1 MRYPALTLYKQIV
14 HIMISNTTNSYGSLA
29 RFFHWS
35 IALLILTD
43 IALGLIG
50 DATERN
56 AETAGF
62 LQTLY
67 SAHKTI
73 GVTVLALALLR
84 VIWALTQ
91 PKPAPLHP
99 DRKAETFVAEVVHW
113 ALYGAIFVMPLS
125 GWVIHSAET
134 GFAPI
139 WWPFGQDLPFVPK
152 SEAVAH
158 VAGAIHGLSAIVI
171 YLTVGAHIAGAL
183 KHAIIDRDETIARM
197 TRGTAA
203 GASASKGGHFAP
215 LIPAVALWAAIIA
228 MPILTQPATEHPQE
242 TAAIASSSDAN
253 WTVDSG
259 TLSFTVT
266 QMGAPVVGQFGAWT
280 ASIQYDDAGTGQVEV
295 IIDAT
300 SLTLG
305 SVTAQAKGAEFFDT
319 SNHATAVFAAQI
331 EQIDGT
337 SHRANG
343 TLTLVGQTVPVVLDF
358 TLDRDGD
365 AATMTGTATLDRRD
379 FGMGSGYSDESTVG
393 FGVTVDVT
401 LAATRTN

>member
-1 MRYPALTLYKQIV
+1 MV
-14 HIMISNTTNSYGSLA
+14 SNTSNSYGAVA

-43 IALGLIG
+43 IVLGLIG

-56 AETAGF
+56 AETAWF

-67 SAHKTI
+67 STHKTI
-73 GVTVLALALLR
+73 GVAVLLLAVLR

-99 DRKAETFVAEVVHW
+99 ERKAETFVAEVVHW

-125 GWVIHSAET
+125 GWVMHSAET

-152 SEAVAH
+152 SESVAH
-158 VAGAIHGLSAIVI
+158 TAGAVHGLSAIVI

-183 KHAIIDRDETIARM
+183 KHAIIDRDDTLARM
-197 TRGTAA
+197 TKGKVAGSQVSTGSHLAPMVPAA
-203 GASASKGGHFAP
+203 
-215 LIPAVALWAAIIA
+215 ILWAAIIA
-228 MPILTQPATEHPQE
+228 LPILTQPAHEHGSTTIAVE
-242 TAAIASSSDAN
+242 TASDAN
-253 WTVDSG
+253 WQVESG
-259 TLSFTVT
+259 TLTFTVA
-266 QMGAPVVGQFGAWT
+266 QMGAPVTGQFGAWT
-280 ASIQYDDAGTGQVEV
+280 ASILYDDTGAGEVEV
-295 IIDAT
+295 IIDTT

-305 SVTAQAKGAEFFDT
+305 SVTDQAKGAEFFNT
-319 SNHATAVFAAQI
+319 SSYATAVFAAEI
-331 EQIDGT
+331 EQIEGA
-337 SHRANG
+337 SHRASG

-379 FGMGSGYSDESTVG
+379 FGMESGYTDESTVG
-393 FGVTVDVT
+393 FGVIVDVALT
-401 LAATRTN
+401 ATRTR

>member
-14 HIMISNTTNSYGSLA
+14 HIMISNTTNSYGSMA

-253 WTVDSG
+253 WNVDSG

-280 ASIQYDDAGTGQVEV
+280 ASIQYEDAGTGQVEV

-358 TLDRDGD
+358 TLDRNGD
-365 AATMTGTATLDRRD
+365 AATMTSTATLDRRD
-379 FGMGSGYSDESTVG
+379 FGMGSGYSDETTVG